1 MKIRQLETMKNTI
14 IKFVSL
20 SILLI
25 PVALVAKPSSS
36 IVSKNM
42 ELQQLNQQIQQLQQT
57 IQNAQSQR
65 EKTSKVMQQNQLK
78 LAELRER
85 VTILTKEIAKQQAV
99 LKNVQQQQT
108 NYQTQAEQTRHL
120 LAQELQA
127 AYQLHREQ
135 DNAVT
140 LTPTTLETNL
150 RLENYLSYLMP
161 IHIDKVN
168 VSEQTLNVL
177 KDKQQKIVQH
187 KHELLTTL
195 TLQQKTQSQLTAVQQ
210 EQQKNL
216 QLLNS
221 QLQTKNLI
229 LKKLLANR
237 QALEHLLK
245 ELAKAKQT
253 RRQAVLKPLPNTK
266 TVAVLPASAPFTKL
280 QGKLPWPTVGTIINH
295 FGSPIEQSEL
305 HSTGVLIKA
314 PVGQAVHTI
323 YQGRVVF
330 ANHLQGLGLLI
341 IVDHGNGYLSL
352 YGHNQALY
360 KKVGETVRADD
371 VIASVGNSSYQAV
384 PGVYFEIRLNSK
396 ALNPELW
403 CRVNA

>member
-1 MKIRQLETMKNTI
+1 MP
-14 IKFVSL
+14 F
-20 SILLI
+20 
-25 PVALVAKPSSS
+25 ALAAKPSSS
-36 IVSKNM
+36 IASKNT

-65 EKTSKVMQQNQLK
+65 EKTSKVMQQNQAR
-78 LAELRER
+78 LAEFQKR
-85 VTILTKEIAKQQAV
+85 VTILSKEIAKQQAA
-99 LKNVQQQQT
+99 LKDVQQQQT

-127 AYQLHREQ
+127 AYQLHREH
-135 DNAVT
+135 DNAAT
-140 LTPTTLETNL
+140 LTSAQLETNL
-150 RLENYLSYLMP
+150 RLDNYLSYLMP
-161 IHIDKVN
+161 VHIDKVN
-168 VSEQTLNVL
+168 ASEQTLHAL
-177 KDKQQKIVQH
+177 KDEQQKITQH

-221 QLQTKNLI
+221 QLQTKNLT

-237 QALEHLLK
+237 QALEQLLK
-245 ELAKAKQT
+245 KLAKAEQA
-253 RRQAVLKPLPNTK
+253 RRQAALKPLPNSVTA
-266 TVAVLPASAPFTKL
+266 AVLPTGASFTKL
-280 QGKLPWPTVGTIINH
+280 QGKLSWPTAGTIVNH
-295 FGSPIEQSEL
+295 FGSSIEQSEL

-314 PVGQAVHTI
+314 PVGQSVRAI

-360 KKVGETVRADD
+360 KKLGEVVKTGDA
-371 VIASVGNSSYQAV
+371 IASVGNSSYQAV
-384 PGVYFEIRLNSK
+384 PGVYFEIRLNSQ

-403 CRVNA
+403 CRGNI